1 MGGVVK
7 TGNLA
12 HDNACFLAE
21 GVRQASVAGATSNAA
36 GQATVN
42 NAEIT
47 WARAVVAS
55 CKANNNS
62 IGAEPFQTLLRAL
75 GTGGT

>member
-1 MGGVVK
+1 MGGH
-7 TGNLA
+7 TRSGNLV
-12 HDNACFLAE
+12 HDTACNSAE
-21 GVRQASVAGATSNAA
+21 SSRQAAAAAATQNPA
-36 GQATVN
+36 GQVTVN

-47 WARAVVAS
+47 WARACVAS

-75 GTGGT
+75 GTGGL

>member
-1 MGGVVK
+1 MGGL
-7 TGNLA
+7 TRSGNLV
-12 HDNACFLAE
+12 HDTTCNAAE
-21 GVRQASVAGATSNAA
+21 GTRQVAAGAATQNAA

-47 WARAVVAS
+47 WARACVAS

-62 IGAEPFQTLLRAL
+62 AGAEPFQTLLRAL
-75 GTGGT
+75 GTGGL